1 MYNRGSI
8 LLLRESA
15 KSLET
20 DVLALCHLCC
30 SSPSTLLGEVSRPMP
45 VRRMLLGEVSR
56 PMPVRL
62 GQETFGDQW
71 SLGPRVGLDDQG
83 TGVASGPG
91 LATVKNQV
99 LVTFPYSSVTHRS
112 PDGG

>member
-1 MYNRGSI
+1 MILRSANVCRALSVRVDKPLAEVYNRGSI

-20 DVLALCHLCC
+20 DVLALCHLGC
-30 SSPSTLLGEVSRPMP
+30 LLPGEGNYGS
-45 VRRMLLGEVSR
+45 G
-56 PMPVRL
+56 
-62 GQETFGDQW
+62 
-71 SLGPRVGLDDQG
+71 VG
-83 TGVASGPG
+83 VPSGPG

-99 LVTFPYSSVTHRS
+99 LVTLPYSSVTHRS